1 MKNLDSL
8 LSLNLKYCTP
18 KCDISELSSVLVE
31 RLILLQKY
39 IGFQLT
45 ITSAYRSQSY
55 ERSKGRKGTSSH
67 CRGLAVDVSAKD
79 SYTRYNVVVGAA
91 LAGIP
96 RIGVGETFVHLDI
109 DETKPHPIIFTY
121 YSPQET

>member
-1 MKNLDSL
+1 MKSLDSL
-8 LSLNLKYCTP
+8 SSLNLKNCVP
-18 KCDISELSSVLVE
+18 KCDVSDLNPVFVE

-45 ITSAYRSQSY
+45 ITSAYRSRDY

-67 CRGLAVDVSAKD
+67 CRRIAVDVSAKD
-79 SYTRYNVVVGAA
+79 SHTRFKVVVGAA
-91 LAGIP
+91 LANIP

-121 YSPQET
+121 YHPQET